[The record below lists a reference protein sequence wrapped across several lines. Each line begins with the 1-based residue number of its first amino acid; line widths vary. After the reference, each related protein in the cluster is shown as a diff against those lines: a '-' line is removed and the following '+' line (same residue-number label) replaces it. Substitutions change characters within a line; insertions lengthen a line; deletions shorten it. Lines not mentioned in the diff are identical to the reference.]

1 MGVGLMGPHISNTTK
16 LTNKAIRAWTYRGG
30 WDVRWDQAVTGLGLR
45 IYPSGKKSF
54 VLSYRSGGRKRL
66 MVLGTFGVMTIDQAR
81 RQASKKLVSARDG
94 NDPLDEK
101 RRATKG
107 QTFGDLATAYIENH
121 AKPNKKTWK
130 EDERRLKQHAPAG
143 WRGRRAASITRAD
156 LNPLYAK
163 IRARTPY
170 EANRLLALL
179 RHLFRLGQEWGY
191 IPEGTPNPA
200 VVSKEVKF
208 KERKRKRWVT
218 PEELPALARAI
229 DQEPNI
235 YVRSGIWLLL
245 LTGLR
250 KAELL
255 AVRRDEDIDWTR
267 GVLRL
272 PSTKSGEEQ
281 SASLSG
287 PALAIMQATP
297 AMEGNPYL
305 LPGAKKGHHLVNI
318 DLHWYRIRKAAGI
331 EDVRLHDLRR
341 TVGSWMTQDGV
352 DLNKIKDALR
362 HADISTTLTYAR
374 LGQDAAREPM
384 EDHARRIL
392 EAAGRRGPLVVV
404 EGGAGK
410 K

>member
-1 MGVGLMGPHISNTTK
+1 MGTDTKNTTK

-30 WDVRWDQAVTGLGLR
+30 WDVRWDRAVTGLGLR

-54 VLSYRSGGRKRL
+54 VLSYRSSGRKRL
-66 MVLGTFGVMTIDQAR
+66 MVLGTFGVMTIDEAR
-81 RQASKKLVSARDG
+81 VDARKKLVKARDG
-94 NDPLDEK
+94 KDPLDES
-101 RRATKG
+101 RRAAKG
-107 QTFGDLATAYIENH
+107 QTFGDLAAAYIEDH

-130 EDERRLKQHAPAG
+130 EDERRLKQHIPAG
-143 WRGRRAASITRAD
+143 WRGRRADSITRAD
-156 LNPLYAK
+156 VNPLYAK
-163 IRARTPY
+163 IRARAPY

-179 RHLFRLGQEWGY
+179 QHLFRLGQEWGH

-200 VVSKEVKF
+200 VVSKEARF

-218 PEELPALARAI
+218 PEELPALAHAI

-255 AVRRDEDIDWTR
+255 AVRRHEDIDWTR

-272 PSTKSGEEQ
+272 PETKSGEEQ

-318 DLHWYRIRKAAGI
+318 DLPWRRIRKAAGL

-362 HADISTTLTYAR
+362 HSDISTTLVYAR
-374 LGQDAAREPM
+374 LGQDAARKPM
-384 EDHARRIL
+384 EDHGRRIL

-404 EGGAGK
+404 EGGARTK
-410 K
+410 

>member
-1 MGVGLMGPHISNTTK
+1 MGPRTGNATK
-16 LTNKAIRAWTYRGG
+16 LTTKAIRAWTYRGG

-54 VLSYRSGGRKRL
+54 VLSYRSGGRKRM
-66 MVLGTFGVMTIDQAR
+66 MVLGTFGVMTIDEAR

-94 NDPLDEK
+94 KDPLDEK

-107 QTFGDLATAYIENH
+107 QTFGDLATAYIEDH

-130 EDERRLKQHAPAG
+130 EDERRLKQHIPAG
-143 WRGRRAASITRAD
+143 WRGRRAGSITRAD
-156 LNPLYAK
+156 VRPLYAK
-163 IRARTPY
+163 IKARAPY
-170 EANRLLALL
+170 EANRFFALL

-191 IPEGTPNPA
+191 IVEGTPNPA

-208 KERKRKRWVT
+208 KEKKRKRWVT
-218 PEELPALARAI
+218 PEELPALAKAI

-235 YVRSGIWLLL
+235 YVRAAIWLLL
-245 LTGLR
+245 ITGLR
-250 KAELL
+250 KTELL
-255 AVRRDEDIDWTR
+255 TVRRHEDIDWTR

-297 AMEGNPYL
+297 AIEGNPYL

-318 DLHWYRIRKAAGI
+318 DLHWYRIRKVAGI

-362 HADISTTLTYAR
+362 HSDISTTLVYAR
-374 LGQDAAREPM
+374 LGEDAAREPM
-384 EDHARRIL
+384 EAHARRVL

>member
-1 MGVGLMGPHISNTTK
+1 MGPRTGNATK
-16 LTNKAIRAWTYRGG
+16 LTTKAIRAWTYRGG

-54 VLSYRSGGRKRL
+54 VLSYRSGGRKRM
-66 MVLGTFGVMTIDQAR
+66 MVLGTFGVMTIDEAR

-107 QTFGDLATAYIENH
+107 QTFGDLATAYIEDH

-130 EDERRLKQHAPAG
+130 EDERRLKQHTPAG
-143 WRGRRAASITRAD
+143 WRGRRAASITRVD
-156 LNPLYAK
+156 VSPLYAK
-163 IRARTPY
+163 IRARAPY
-170 EANRLLALL
+170 EANRFLALL

-191 IPEGTPNPA
+191 IAEGTPNPA
-200 VVSKEVKF
+200 VVSKEVRF

-218 PEELPALARAI
+218 PEELPALAHAI

-255 AVRRDEDIDWTR
+255 AVRRHEDIDWTR

-272 PSTKSGEEQ
+272 PETKSGEEQ

-297 AMEGNPYL
+297 AMDGNPYL

-318 DLHWYRIRKAAGI
+318 DLPWRRIRKAAGL

-362 HADISTTLTYAR
+362 HSDISTTLVYAR
-374 LGQDAAREPM
+374 LGQDAARKPM
-384 EDHARRIL
+384 EDHGRRIL

-404 EGGAGK
+404 EGGARK

>member
-1 MGVGLMGPHISNTTK
+1 MGTDTKNTIK

-66 MVLGTFGVMTIDQAR
+66 MVLGTFGVVTIDEAR

-107 QTFGDLATAYIENH
+107 QTFGDLATAYIEDH

-130 EDERRLKQHAPAG
+130 EDERRLKQHTPAG
-143 WRGRRAASITRAD
+143 WRGRRAASITRVD
-156 LNPLYAK
+156 VSPLYAK
-163 IRARTPY
+163 IRARAPY

-191 IPEGTPNPA
+191 IKEGTPNPA
-200 VVSKEVKF
+200 VVSKEVRF
-208 KERKRKRWVT
+208 KERKRKRWVK
-218 PEELPALARAI
+218 PEELPALAQAI
-229 DQEPNI
+229 DREPNI

-255 AVRRDEDIDWTR
+255 AVRHEDIDWTR

-272 PSTKSGEEQ
+272 PNTKSGDEQ

-305 LPGAKKGHHLVNI
+305 LPGAKKGRHLVNI
-318 DLHWYRIRKAAGI
+318 DLPWRRIRKAAGL

-341 TVGSWMTQDGV
+341 TVGSWMSQADV

-362 HADISTTLTYAR
+362 HSAISTTLVYAR
-374 LGQDAAREPM
+374 LGQDAARKPM
-384 EDHARRIL
+384 EDHGRRIL
-392 EAAGRRGPLVVV
+392 KAAGRHGPLVVV
-404 EGGAGK
+404 GGAGK